1 MARSS
6 GKEGDAGEPG
16 GETLMMPGEYPGVG
30 VPT

>member
-1 MARSS
+1 MALSS
-6 GKEGDAGEPG
+6 EREGEAGEPG